1 MPAAAP
7 LHFEK
12 EAWGRGLVRV
22 AGVDESGYGPL
33 AGPVITAAVVLDPE
47 RPVEGV
53 TDSKLLSRQRREEFA
68 ALIRERA
75 VDHAL
80 GAASC
85 REVER
90 LNARGAVA
98 LAMRRAVS
106 RLASSPEL
114 VLVDGFEVRELG
126 AEQRALVRGD
136 RRSRSI
142 ACASVLAKVT
152 RDRLMRSLHPR
163 YPEYGWG
170 SNHGYG
176 TSEHRAAL
184 ARHGPTPHHRR
195 TFAGVLQTEL
205 EMGDDAEKEG

>member
-1 MPAAAP
+1 MPSAAP

-12 EAWGRGLVRV
+12 EVWGRGVTRV

-53 TDSKLLSRQRREEFA
+53 TDSKLLSSERREELA
-68 ALIRERA
+68 ALIRDRA
-75 VDHAL
+75 ADYAL

-90 LNARGAVA
+90 LNARRAVA
-98 LAMRRAVS
+98 LAMRRAVD
-106 RLASSPEL
+106 RLGEPPEL
-114 VLVDGFEVRELG
+114 VFVDGFEVEELG
-126 AEQRALVRGD
+126 VEHRALVRGD

-152 RDRLMRSLHPR
+152 RDRLMRRLDPR
-163 YPEYGWG
+163 YPEYGWA

-195 TFAGVLQTEL
+195 TFAGVLQIDMRL
-205 EMGDDAEKEG
+205 EE